1 MKTTGLDRTIG
12 KRAGRPQKTSER
24 GWGGTVFALMPGP
37 CRDLAPLPGADEHLP
52 RQRCQHRCP
61 EPSCTPVT
69 LPDLQSISTR
79 GPGTVFKV
87 GTGHCP
93 STAPFSSSSWSYVV
107 IKGRPGKRS
116 PSYSSSVRSFVHSFI
131 HHCLLPR
138 PHVDTEGFSEVP
150 RKRSPPSRS
159 PKPHGGV
166 TSKGTLSILESGLSP
181 ASPLIPPTA
190 HGPSAWTSHAVSP

>member
-1 MKTTGLDRTIG
+1 MKTTTGLDQTIG

-24 GWGGTVFALMPGP
+24 GGGGTVFAPMPGP

-69 LPDLQSISTR
+69 LPDLQSISAR

-93 STAPFSSSSWSYVV
+93 STAPSAPPLGHTWSLRVGLGSGAPLTLRAF
-107 IKGRPGKRS
+107 IP
-116 PSYSSSVRSFVHSFI
+116 SFI
-131 HHCLLPR
+131 HSFTIAYCPGPMWTLRVSQRCPGNDPHLPEA
-138 PHVDTEGFSEVP
+138 P
-150 RKRSPPSRS
+150 SPT
-159 PKPHGGV
+159 GV
-166 TSKGTLSILESGLSP
+166 
-181 ASPLIPPTA
+181 
-190 HGPSAWTSHAVSP
+190 